1 MPPTHTPRAE
11 WTRLALTLALFWCL
25 GGGSSAQA
33 QRQAD
38 RPLVFRSLSGML
50 GPLPSDKEAYLMV
63 TAGGA
68 STDVLLIANPS
79 VPPSALTQA
88 LQVTVAATPLRS
100 QPVEWSSPTDRIP
113 WVAAHTFLRR
123 GRLGAWQATNT
134 VPLAA
139 LKDGLRR
146 AGWKPHPGLHL
157 PVGASCA
164 GLPAPFADY
173 NGDRWYS
180 LKTMRPQAF
189 LQVSSAVAPG
199 DLWPLL
205 LPLLLL
211 PLLGLAAQAAAV
223 RWAHTRDP
231 ERQGRKRFDGISS
244 VPVGVGLVG
253 WMIFSMG
260 HLPPLGDI
268 NDVWLGRAG
277 DGDGLLFS
285 AWFVVVL
292 TTASSALWNGQRMA
306 IRLYGPEGA
315 VPASAM
321 SAGERTLREREELW
335 GAALPILM
343 CGGAIAV
350 FAGGLAWLPARFAGG
365 AARLIPLL
373 LIIPI
378 GLYFSK
384 RHKAF
389 TTLVPD
395 AALTDAARHL
405 VAAPGLPPAEV
416 VVERSARAKSFAFVE
431 GGPSGR
437 VVVSQ
442 KLTEIASPAQM
453 RFLLAAQAV
462 LGRTRDWSTIVGLL
476 TVAVGFGGLV
486 GVTQLPPL
494 HYFALSI
501 SLMVALIAAMFVSV
515 FGTTKRSEKR
525 LLGADREALRLT
537 GDRDTAIGALEL
549 VRQNTM
555 PSSRSSAA
563 QSQAGLQL
571 AKRIAALR
579 KEDAGA
585 VIGR

>member
-1 MPPTHTPRAE
+1 MHRQRKR
-11 WTRLALTLALFWCL
+11 TRLTLALAFFFGL
-25 GGGSSAQA
+25 GCGLPAWAQ
-33 QRQAD
+33 QQAA
-38 RPLVFRSLSGML
+38 RPLVFRSLSWML
-50 GPLPSDKEAYLMV
+50 APLPGDKEAYLMV

-79 VPPSALTQA
+79 VPPQALIQA
-88 LQVTVAATPLRS
+88 LQSTVAATPLRS

-113 WVAAHTFLRR
+113 WVAAHTSLRR
-123 GRLGAWQATNT
+123 GHFGAWQATNT

-157 PVGASCA
+157 PVGAFCA

-180 LKTMRPQAF
+180 LKTMRPRAS

-244 VPVGVGLVG
+244 VPVAVGLVG

-260 HLPPLGDI
+260 HLLPLHGI

-285 AWFVVVL
+285 AWFIAVL
-292 TTASSALWNGQRMA
+292 MTASLALWNGQRMA

-321 SAGERTLREREELW
+321 STGERTLREREGLW
-335 GAALPILM
+335 GAAIPILM
-343 CGGAIAV
+343 CGAV
-350 FAGGLAWLPARFAGG
+350 LALLAGGLAWLPARFAGG
-365 AARLIPLL
+365 AVRLIPLL
-373 LIIPI
+373 LIVPI

-384 RHKAF
+384 QRKAF
-389 TTLVPD
+389 TTLASD
-395 AALTDAARHL
+395 AALTDVARHL

-416 VVERSARAKSFAFVE
+416 VVEQSARAKTYAFLE
-431 GGPSGR
+431 SEPSGR

-442 KLTEIASPAQM
+442 KLTEIATPEQM
-453 RFLLAAQAV
+453 RFLLASQAV
-462 LGRTRDWSTIVGLL
+462 LGRTRDWGKIVSLL
-476 TVAVGFGGLV
+476 TVAVVLGGLV
-486 GVTQLPPL
+486 GVTTQLAPR
-494 HYFALSI
+494 HYFVLSI
-501 SLMVALIAAMFVSV
+501 SLMVALIVAMFVSV
-515 FGTTKRSEKR
+515 FVTTKQSEKR
-525 LLGADREALRLT
+525 LLDADREALRLT
-537 GDRDTAIGALEL
+537 GDRDTAIEALEL

-571 AKRIAALR
+571 AKRIAALK
-579 KEDAGA
+579 KEGAGA
-585 VIGR
+585 VVRR

>member
-1 MPPTHTPRAE
+1 MYRQRE
-11 WTRLALTLALFWCL
+11 RTRLTLALAFFFGL
-25 GGGSSAQA
+25 GCGLPARAQ
-33 QRQAD
+33 QQAA
-38 RPLVFRSLSGML
+38 RPLVFRSLSWML
-50 GPLPSDKEAYLMV
+50 TPLPGDKEAYLMV

-79 VPPSALTQA
+79 VPPQA
-88 LQVTVAATPLRS
+88 LIRALQSTVSATPLRS
-100 QPVEWSSPTDRIP
+100 QPVEWSSSTDRIP
-113 WVAAHTFLRR
+113 WVAAHTSLRR
-123 GRLGAWQATNT
+123 GHFGAWQATNT

-244 VPVGVGLVG
+244 APVAVGLIG

-260 HLPPLGDI
+260 HLPPLHGI

-277 DGDGLLFS
+277 DGDGSLFS
-285 AWFVVVL
+285 AWFILVL
-292 TTASSALWNGQRMA
+292 MTASSTLWNGQRRA

-321 SAGERTLREREELW
+321 SAGERALREREELW
-335 GAALPILM
+335 GVAIPILM
-343 CGGAIAV
+343 CGAV
-350 FAGGLAWLPARFAGG
+350 LALLVGGFTWLPARFAGG
-365 AARLIPLL
+365 AVRLIPLL
-373 LIIPI
+373 LVVPI

-384 RHKAF
+384 RRKAF

-395 AALTDAARHL
+395 AGLTDAARHL

-416 VVERSARAKSFAFVE
+416 VVERSARAKTYAFME
-431 GGPSGR
+431 GGKEGR

-442 KLTEIASPAQM
+442 KLTEIASPEQM
-453 RFLLAAQAV
+453 RFLLASQAV
-462 LGRTRDWSTIVGLL
+462 LGRTRDWSKTVSLL
-476 TVAVGFGGLV
+476 TVVVVLGGLV
-486 GVTQLPPL
+486 GVTQLAPL

-515 FGTTKRSEKR
+515 FVTTKQSENR
-525 LLGADREALRLT
+525 LRDADREALRLT
-537 GDRDTAIGALEL
+537 GDRDTAVEALEL
-549 VRQNTM
+549 VQQNTM
-555 PSSRSSAA
+555 PSSRSGAA

-571 AKRIAALR
+571 AKRIAALK
-579 KEDAGA
+579 KEGAGA